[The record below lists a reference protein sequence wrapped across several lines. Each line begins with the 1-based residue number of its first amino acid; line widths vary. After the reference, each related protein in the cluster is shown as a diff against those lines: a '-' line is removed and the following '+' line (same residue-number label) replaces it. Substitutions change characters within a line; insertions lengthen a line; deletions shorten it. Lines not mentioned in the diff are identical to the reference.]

1 MRGSAALLAAI
12 ALTALVP
19 AGVGAAKQL
28 PYSRTLLVVG
38 DSLTVGTR
46 PYLPHFLR
54 RWHVT
59 QNVSISKQAGEGP
72 GTLRRYGR
80 RLPRV
85 IFVNLG
91 TNGGAG
97 DVSGFTS
104 AVRRTM
110 RVAGPD
116 RCVVWS
122 NIVRPGGYGR
132 INHALARQA
141 KRRRNLIVFRW
152 VRMSRQHPSW
162 FGSDH
167 VHVTGAAYRIRAKEM
182 ARYVKVCR
190 QIVVRHQRRSGS
202 RG

>member
-1 MRGSAALLAAI
+1 MAALAVMVALAAL
-12 ALTALVP
+12 AP
-19 AGVGAAKQL
+19 AGLGAARKL

-46 PYLPHFLR
+46 PYLPRFLR
-54 RWHVT
+54 GWHVK
-59 QNVSISKQAGEGP
+59 QVVSISKQAYEGP
-72 GTLRRYGR
+72 PTLKRYGH

-91 TNGGAG
+91 TNGGSH
-97 DVSGFTS
+97 DVGAIDS

-110 RVAGPD
+110 RIAGPD

-122 NIVRPGGYGR
+122 NIVRPGGYGAVNR
-132 INHALARQA
+132 ALARQA
-141 KRRRNLIVFRW
+141 KKRRNLIVFRW
-152 VRMSRQHPSW
+152 VRMAREHPGW

-167 VHVTGAAYRIRAKEM
+167 VHVTGAAYRVRAKAM

-190 QIVVRHQRRSGS
+190 RIAVRHQRRSQG
-202 RG
+202 R